1 MGRKFIILNENVEVF
16 CGLLKGYPNFS
27 PNWKDAKLLYNMN
40 QFQMVRWGT
49 SYSLEIHYL
58 D

>member
-1 MGRKFIILNENVEVF
+1 MERKFIILNENAEVF
-16 CGLLKGYPNFS
+16 CGLLRGYPAFS
-27 PNWKDAKLLYNMN
+27 PNWEEAKPLYNMN

-49 SYSLEIHYL
+49 SHSLEIHYL